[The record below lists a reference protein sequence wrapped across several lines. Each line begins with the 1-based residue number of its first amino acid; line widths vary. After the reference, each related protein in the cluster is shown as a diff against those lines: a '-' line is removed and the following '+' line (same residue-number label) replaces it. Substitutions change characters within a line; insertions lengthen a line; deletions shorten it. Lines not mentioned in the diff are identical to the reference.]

1 MAKYV
6 AVTEGAATVR
16 VPAAEKVSREMEVF
30 YNPVMKLNRDVTVLL
45 LRTLGE
51 ERKKADGDF
60 EGFTI
65 GSPLAGTGVRE
76 CRLLLELEKGLVK
89 EISIND
95 YSKDAVKLIK
105 SNILLN
111 EGSLSCDDIEVSCGE
126 ANRFLLESRGFTY
139 IDLDPFGTP
148 NPFLDAAVK
157 RLQRRGFLG
166 VTATDTAALAGTY
179 PAACRRKYWAEP
191 MRNHLMHETG
201 LRILIRKI
209 QLVGAQYE
217 KALVPVF
224 SYSKDHYMRVFFL
237 NERRKK
243 ATDVI
248 LKKHQYLHYCQRC
261 LGVSVDKENTKIC
274 CGGHTSV
281 AGPLWVGQ
289 LWDAGLAARMARAN
303 RAWRYGQPEN
313 QKFLDTIAAE
323 AKAPASLLGFYPLN
337 LVRKTLNRIPK
348 RKEDLLGKKGVWP
361 THFEGNAV
369 KAERIKLL
377 F

>member
-1 MAKYV
+1 MATYV
-6 AVTEGAATVR
+6 AVREGAATVR

-30 YNPVMKLNRDVTVLL
+30 YNPAMKLNRDVTVLL
-45 LRTLGE
+45 LKVVGKQRKKE
-51 ERKKADGDF
+51 ERDF
-60 EGFTI
+60 GGFAI

-76 CRLLLELEKGLVK
+76 CRLLVELEKGLIK
-89 EISIND
+89 EIAIND
-95 YSKDAVKLIK
+95 YSKDAVTLIK
-105 SNILLN
+105 KNLLLN
-111 EGSLSCDDIEVSCGE
+111 KKNLNSKDIRVSCGE

-157 RLQRRGFLG
+157 RLQRRGLLG

-191 MRNHLMHETG
+191 MRNHLMHEAG
-201 LRILIRKI
+201 LRILVRKV

-224 SYSKDHYMRVFFL
+224 SYAKDHYMRVFFL

-243 ATDVI
+243 AADVI
-248 LKKHQYLHYCQRC
+248 LKNHQYLHYCPRC
-261 LGVSVDKENTKIC
+261 LNVGSSNSNTKIC
-274 CGGHTSV
+274 CGGSTRV
-281 AGPLWVGQ
+281 AGPLWAGQ
-289 LWDAGLAARMARAN
+289 LWDAGLASKIARTN
-303 RAWRYGQPEN
+303 RDWRYGQPEN
-313 QKFLDTIAAE
+313 QKLLDTIASE

-337 LVRKTLNRIPK
+337 LVRKTLNRMPK

-369 KAERIKLL
+369 KAEKIKLL